1 MKRFSFFPFFQFFLV
16 TSELVE
22 SVEVDVEVSGVS
34 DDGTVVAA
42 GVVDS
47 DVVCEVS
54 TGTVFGELVV
64 VIGIF
69 FVSAETADFLGV
81 LLENFLKN
89 FFFGFFALFFFPAV
103 ELLSLFFVQVVV
115 DCGA

>member
-1 MKRFSFFPFFQFFLV
+1 
-16 TSELVE
+16 
-22 SVEVDVEVSGVS
+22 VEVSGVS
-34 DDGTVVAA
+34 DDGTVVDA

-69 FVSAETADFLGV
+69 FVSADVTADFLGV

-89 FFFGFFALFFFPAV
+89 FFFGFFALFFFPAGK
-103 ELLSLFFVQVVV
+103 LLSLFFVQVVV
-115 DCGA
+115 D